1 MFDYVQFTE
10 SEGNNSTKNLLLF
23 TLSTCSFCAEA
34 LEYLKK
40 KDLRFRWTAT
50 DELPFDVRRKL
61 RNEFIRIF
69 KERMYYPTLVVDGKK
84 VLSGFEIEE
93 WQEELEVEDA

>member
-1 MFDYVQFTE
+1 MFDYIQFTL
-10 SEGNNSTKNLLLF
+10 SEGDNSAGDLRLF

-34 LEYLKK
+34 MQYLK
-40 KDLRFRWTAT
+40 DHNLRFLWVAT
-50 DELPFDVRRKL
+50 DELPLGVRRKL

-69 KERMYYPTLVVDGKK
+69 NERMYYPTLVVGDHT

-93 WQEELEVEDA
+93 WQEELELKNG